1 MTNLTI
7 CRKISDFPISVLN
20 VINKPL
26 LAPPPEFHFI
36 DFLVSLKNQFVFYLF
51 SHFCFN
57 AERGEISEK
66 KFVFF
71 NKFCLKSNRG
81 NYILYI
87 HQAAGVPGC
96 VQKGGAEF
104 RFASTAF
111 SFFRTAGASCFGKK
125 LNDGYMRRARRTY
138 ISKFFK
144 EVNHGLH
151 KTCDCGAEQ
160 CRRLVCGR
168 MSGSKRVRV

>member
-1 MTNLTI
+1 M
-7 CRKISDFPISVLN
+7 V
-20 VINKPL
+20 
-26 LAPPPEFHFI
+26 
-36 DFLVSLKNQFVFYLF
+36 
-51 SHFCFN
+51 
-57 AERGEISEK
+57 
-66 KFVFF
+66 
-71 NKFCLKSNRG
+71 
-81 NYILYI
+81 
-87 HQAAGVPGC
+87 AGIPGC
-96 VQKGGAEF
+96 VQKGGTEF

-125 LNDGYMRRARRTY
+125 LSDGYMRRARRTY

-168 MSGSKRVRV
+168 MSG